1 MVIKIKRVYEVPD
14 PSDGFRVLVDRLWP
28 RGISKSS
35 AQIDLWLK
43 EIAPSNELRK
53 WYSHDPAKW
62 DEIRKRYFQE
72 LDSNPE
78 VVEQIRNYVSR
89 GTVTLVFS
97 SKEEELNN
105 AVTLREYLK
114 SKWVPF
120 KILLDHCAHRITRGR
135 KDHDHYCRSREKMR
149 VMR

>member
-43 EIAPSNELRK
+43 EIAPSNALRK

-62 DEIRKRYFQE
+62 DVFRKRYFQE

-78 VVEQIRNYVSR
+78 VVEQIRNYVSL

-97 SKEEELNN
+97 SREEELNN
-105 AVTLREYLK
+105 AVALREYLK
-114 SKWVPF
+114 S
-120 KILLDHCAHRITRGR
+120 
-135 KDHDHYCRSREKMR
+135 M
-149 VMR
+149 